1 MRSMPMK
8 CKEHFRCG
16 LLAFNIKNSFVKK
29 KKEEEWK
36 NKKIKNTPME
46 MFNSALWKL
55 WNRIHLTL
63 NSTSFE
69 I

>member
-1 MRSMPMK
+1 MSMK
-8 CKEHFRCG
+8 CKERFRCG
-16 LLAFNIKNSFVKK
+16 LLAFNKNKFHLLRRRKK
-29 KKEEEWK
+29 KNGKIK
-36 NKKIKNTPME
+36 QIKNTPME
-46 MFNSALWKL
+46 MFNSALWTL